1 MPAPANGDEF
11 LDLVRKS
18 GLVEGERLAAFMKK
32 IRGAMALAPVTDLKP
47 LAEMLVREGLLSSFQ
62 ADCLRHGKWQGF
74 SIGEH
79 KVLEKI
85 GSGSMGSV
93 FLCENNRVKCLVA
106 VKVLPTALARD
117 PVARQR
123 FCREARAGA
132 AVAHVNIA
140 AVYGFGD
147 DDSISYIVMEFVD
160 GSSLQQIVQTSGPLE
175 PLRTARCMSEVATG
189 LQQAHR
195 YGIIHRDI
203 EPNNILVDRRGTAK
217 IVDFGLAR
225 AVDDVGLD
233 GSGLTVKQIVTLF
246 GTADY
251 LAPEIAA
258 NRRVS
263 VGADIYGLGATFYFC
278 LTGQPPFGD
287 GTIAQKLAWHQNC
300 CPTPVRSLRPEVPE
314 GMAAVVDRMLAKD
327 PAERFA
333 SAKAVVE
340 ALVLWTRRPVPVP
353 TEEEMPRHCP
363 LVRRLLERPQTRR

>member
-11 LDLVRKS
+11 FDLVRKS
-18 GLVEGERLAAFMKK
+18 GLVEGEHLAAFMKK
-32 IRGAMALAPVTDLKP
+32 IRGAMALAPVSDLKP

-74 SIGEH
+74 SIGENQ
-79 KVLEKI
+79 VLEKI

-93 FLCENNRVKCLVA
+93 FLCESNRMKCLVA
-106 VKVLPTALARD
+106 VKVLPTALAKD

-147 DDSISYIVMEFVD
+147 ADSSYIVMEFVD
-160 GSSLQQIVQTSGPLE
+160 GSSLQQIFQTSGPLE
-175 PLRTARCMSEVATG
+175 PSRAARYMSDVATG
-189 LQQAHR
+189 LQQVHR
-195 YGIIHRDI
+195 YGVIHRDI
-203 EPNNILVDRRGTAK
+203 EPNNILVDRRGSVK

-225 AVDDVGLD
+225 LVDDNSLD
-233 GSGLTVKQIVTLF
+233 GPGLTDKQIVTLF

-251 LAPEIAA
+251 LAPEIASGKG
-258 NRRVS
+258 VS

-278 LTGQPPFGD
+278 VTGQPPFGD

-300 CPTPVRSLRPEVPE
+300 RPTSVRSLRPEVPE
-314 GMAAVVDRMLAKD
+314 GMAAVLDRMLAKD

-333 SAKAVVE
+333 SAEAVVR
-340 ALVLWTRRPVPVP
+340 ALAPWTRRPVPVP
-353 TEEEMPRHCP
+353 TEDEMPHHCP
-363 LVRRLLERPQTRR
+363 LVRRLLERQQTRS